1 MQKEKKRK
9 KNAQKREQAK
19 DSHSL
24 ETPKERR
31 KIQKGVISS
40 HPPFLRSPTHLHI
53 LIKIV

>member
-1 MQKEKKRK
+1 MQKKKKRK

>member
-1 MQKEKKRK
+1 MQKEKK
-9 KNAQKREQAK
+9 KNAQKKREQAK